1 MTYQELVE
9 MDVKL
14 LWAIQDWVYRRRWLD
29 SRMSKIVSK
38 YPMYDIG
45 MVIWLMAVIGVYEIG
60 KRHFWVVTTNLV
72 TSFVLRKLIA
82 AKRPVEYDNRLQ
94 PTTDVHPDSYGFP
107 SLESHMGVVIV
118 GHIFL
123 RTRSWIF
130 LPFGIAVVLLVGFSR
145 VYSRSRFPHQVV
157 ASWISGIFGL
167 IGGIHYCE
175 ILNGGFH
182 ALNEF
187 SHGVYL
193 ALAIAIFLVNFFI
206 NVENND
212 SRVAWIPKDEYM
224 RVILS
229 IMGTSGE
236 QGEGHERTGA
246 FRNADDVFM
255 DSADTPL
262 LSSSRTDGTGVE
274 TPRGA
279 AMRRAQLKASKN
291 GDRLGPNGGGRQ
303 QAKRDS
309 FHFLQRTL
317 QARAAATKDGSNDR
331 TSRSERST
339 PRNAYQE
346 MNA

>member
-1 MTYQELVE
+1 

-45 MVIWLMAVIGVYEIG
+45 IVIWLVAIVGVYEIG
-60 KRHFWVVTTNLV
+60 KRHFWVVTINLIA
-72 TSFVLRKLIA
+72 SFVLRKMIA
-82 AKRPVEYDNRLQ
+82 AKRPVEYDSRLQ
-94 PTTDVHPDSYGFP
+94 PTTDIHPDSYGFP

-123 RTRSWIF
+123 RTWSWVF
-130 LPFGIAVVLLVGFSR
+130 LLFGIALVLLISFSR
-145 VYSRSRFPHQVV
+145 VYSRARFPHQVV
-157 ASWISGIFGL
+157 ASWLSGFVGL

-193 ALAIAIFLVNFFI
+193 ALAIAVFLVNFFI

-236 QGEGHERTGA
+236 QGKEQERTGH
-246 FRNADDVFM
+246 FVM
-255 DSADTPL
+255 LTMCSWTPQIL
-262 LSSSRTDGTGVE
+262 R
-274 TPRGA
+274 
-279 AMRRAQLKASKN
+279 
-291 GDRLGPNGGGRQ
+291 
-303 QAKRDS
+303 
-309 FHFLQRTL
+309 
-317 QARAAATKDGSNDR
+317 
-331 TSRSERST
+331 
-339 PRNAYQE
+339 
-346 MNA
+346 